1 MRKNN
6 FNKMGVATGITILKF
21 INYGVFA
28 LIIVG
33 VIAGAINGFVHYRKT
48 GDSKMLIDKTLGEV
62 VLWDSKIYISMEQL
76 LNEELI
82 NKVPE
87 EVRGEYASTLAKN
100 ILIHVFLFAVLLYL
114 LFRFGNWVVGL
125 AQFTPITDLA
135 IIFVSLLLVFVFIPL
150 IYGYTMKVDVTLFKG
165 VYLWLSNL
173 GLWWQSLGGGAF
185 ISGTPTITNAIE
197 NTSNVIPLGG

>member
-1 MRKNN
+1 
-6 FNKMGVATGITILKF
+6 MGVATGITILKF

-28 LIIVG
+28 LIIIG
-33 VIAGAINGFVHYRKT
+33 VIAGAINGFIHYRKT

-82 NKVPE
+82 SEVPE

-150 IYGYTMKVDVTLFKG
+150 IYGYVMKVDVTLFRG
-165 VYLWLSNL
+165 VYMWLTNL
-173 GLWWQSLGGGAF
+173 GLWWGALGGSFVATA
-185 ISGTPTITNAIE
+185 TPVVNGVVE